1 VTFTGTRPDGSPR
14 ARQNGRP
21 VRAPFF
27 GQSSFATHSLVTERN
42 IVPVPA
48 DAPLRY
54 LAGFTCGVQTGAGAI
69 LNAMPVRPGS
79 RVAIWGAGAVGLAAV
94 MAAAAAGDRLGH
106 PRRRQRGPRHDRQP
120 GRDRGRG
127 RVARHPRHRH
137 RRLPGGRYDQAGAH
151 LQLKGPAG
159 NTADPELVDTSGKVL
174 SPLLT
179 PEVRVAK
186 PVLRVIIGSTRPG
199 RIGPSVAEWIIERAR
214 EHGGFDVE
222 VTDLAELNLPIY
234 DEPNHPRLKKYVHQ
248 HTKDWSA
255 LVEGSDAFIFVV
267 PEYNYG
273 FNAATK
279 NAIDYVFN
287 EWAHKAAG
295 IVSYGGVAAGTRATQ
310 MLKQVFSALK
320 VVPVPEAV
328 NIPFVFKHLDE
339 DKRFKSTEEMEQ
351 AATAMLDELQRWT
364 EALLTL
370 RAK

>member
-1 VTFTGTRPDGSPR
+1 
-14 ARQNGRP
+14 
-21 VRAPFF
+21 
-27 GQSSFATHSLVTERN
+27 
-42 IVPVPA
+42 
-48 DAPLRY
+48 
-54 LAGFTCGVQTGAGAI
+54 
-69 LNAMPVRPGS
+69 
-79 RVAIWGAGAVGLAAV
+79 
-94 MAAAAAGDRLGH
+94 
-106 PRRRQRGPRHDRQP
+106 
-120 GRDRGRG
+120 
-127 RVARHPRHRH
+127 
-137 RRLPGGRYDQAGAH
+137 
-151 LQLKGPAG
+151 
-159 NTADPELVDTSGKVL
+159 
-174 SPLLT
+174 
-179 PEVRVAK
+179 VAK

-199 RIGPSVAEWIIERAR
+199 RIGPSVAAWIIERAR

-295 IVSYGGVAAGTRATQ
+295 IGSYGGVAAGTRATQ

-328 NIPFVFKHLDE
+328 NIPFVAKHLDE

-351 AATAMLDELQRWT
+351 AATAMLDELQKWT
-364 EALLTL
+364 AALLTI
-370 RAK
+370 RAR